1 MYLGALTSNGLHL
14 FTSKLGGFEGK
25 LYDLHH
31 HTSKIIAHDDMIYF
45 MHVGDE
51 ERYGF
56 IVLVDPFD
64 FDVVN
69 VIEIDAYSG
78 YYINDNIF
86 AAVSFENILYFDI
99 ADTSDEKLIGYYGE
113 ITSDDD
119 DGYLD
124 FDDDCA
130 WVNEDF
136 DVVTSNVAE
145 FEYNSL
151 SLDFYYESDDL
162 ISSISSWVSYED
174 GPIFEDESSVT
185 LDNYKYLYDG

>member
-1 MYLGALTSNGLHL
+1 MYLGGLTSRGLHL

-31 HTSKIIAHDDMIYF
+31 HTSKIIPHDDMIYF
-45 MHVGDE
+45 IHVGDQ

-69 VIEIDAYSG
+69 VIEIDAGSG

-86 AAVSFENILYFDI
+86 AAVSYMNFLYFDI
-99 ADTSDEKLIGYYGE
+99 AYTADEKLIGYEGG
-113 ITSDDD
+113 IDSDDD
-119 DGYLD
+119 DGYLS

-136 DVVTSNVAE
+136 DVITSNIEE
-145 FEYNSL
+145 FEY
-151 SLDFYYESDDL
+151 D
-162 ISSISSWVSYED
+162 SY
-174 GPIFEDESSVT
+174 S
-185 LDNYKYLYDG
+185 N